1 MDSKKQNKMKVVK
14 NKEENKQKPSPQETS
29 NVNVTNETEE
39 IKVGSSTILT
49 TSDSSIHIEEIVSKI
64 KLLFDEVELLRGKAI
79 VTVDN
84 AEKIDEAKECL
95 KDVIIEISGIKFKK

>member
-1 MDSKKQNKMKVVK
+1 M
-14 NKEENKQKPSPQETS
+14 
-29 NVNVTNETEE
+29 
-39 IKVGSSTILT
+39 
-49 TSDSSIHIEEIVSKI
+49 SKI